1 MWSDM
6 NNLINLYILKN
17 IKISE
22 KKKKIRDYMKISE
35 KI

>member
-1 MWSDM
+1 MWSGM
-6 NNLINLYILKN
+6 SNLINLYILKN

-22 KKKKIRDYMKISE
+22 KKKKIKDYMKISE